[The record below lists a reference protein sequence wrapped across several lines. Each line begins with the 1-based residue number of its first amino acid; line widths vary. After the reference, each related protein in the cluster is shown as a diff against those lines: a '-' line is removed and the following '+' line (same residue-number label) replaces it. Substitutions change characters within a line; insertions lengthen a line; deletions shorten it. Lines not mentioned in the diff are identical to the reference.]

1 MHGLPYDPIKELIGH
16 MQDARVLNELANAV
30 PYPRDAEAALAGFLL
45 KDPGRAAALNAA
57 ELAAAAGVSEA
68 TLYRLC
74 KALGYRGY
82 GPLKERLRELSLRY
96 TPGFIAP
103 VSVREKADPAMS
115 ALQWR
120 AYYGMRAFLDAS
132 TMDEGQLEQAIDA
145 IARSERLSVAG
156 IAPLSGSL
164 AKMAAASFQMLGMP
178 SMLWTDVSAIRTRP
192 TIFGPQD
199 VVIAISH
206 SGESTSLVDFLAD
219 ANEKG
224 ATTIALVNY
233 LGSSIARVARIKIVT
248 RVREGAVENADLL
261 PRAVQ
266 LLVLQH
272 LVDGVR
278 ERRRARPDH
287 A

>member
-1 MHGLPYDPIKELIGH
+1 VYALLAVVCAVWAWPVTAGSPVEGTILFQSDRTGAWRMYRLLPDGTDTELLPGANWTTTQRPRVTRDGKFVVFEGNQDKSTTDVYMMAIDGSGLR
-16 MQDARVLNELANAV
+16 RVT
-30 PYPRDAEAALAGFLL
+30 DT
-45 KDPGRAAALNAA
+45 ALN
-57 ELAAAAGVSEA
+57 VFF
-68 TLYRLC
+68 
-74 KALGYRGY
+74 
-82 GPLKERLRELSLRY
+82 PVLSPDG
-96 TPGFIAP
+96 TKIAF
-103 VSVREKADPAMS
+103 E
-115 ALQWR
+115 
-120 AYYGMRAFLDAS
+120 
-132 TMDEGQLEQAIDA
+132 MDTQLWVV
-145 IARSERLSVAG
+145 SVAG

-261 PRAVQ
+261 PRPCSFSCCSTWSTGCASGAVR
-266 LLVLQH
+266 
-272 LVDGVR
+272 VR
-278 ERRRARPDH
+278 ITRKRPEYRPRLTRREGNDPP
-287 A
+287 